1 LSYCLF
7 LSNYIGVSILPE
19 ICSDLDFSSSY
30 DRRLQNDGAL
40 CDPNVLET
48 AKLNKDLSTFVEL
61 LEIADLAELFMCS
74 GPFTLLAPTNE
85 AFDAL
90 DSATLEE
97 LLLPMNQDK
106 LQDLLLYHIVPGFY
120 LSEDFEDGSLD
131 TLLEGQSVA
140 VTIDPILFNGRAT
153 IVEDDIIACNG
164 VIQAIDDVLVPG
176 TLCQEYK
183 LIGTNRP
190 TNIFHFRLFI

>member
-1 LSYCLF
+1 MSFRLF
-7 LSNYIGVSILPE
+7 LSKYVGVTILPE

-30 DRRLQNDGAL
+30 DRRLQIDGAL

-61 LEIADLAELFMCS
+61 LEIADLTELFMCS

-90 DSATLEE
+90 DSAVLEE
-97 LLLPMNQDK
+97 LLLSMNQDK
-106 LQDLLLYHIVPGFY
+106 LQDLLLYHIIPGFY
-120 LSEDFEDGSLD
+120 LSEDFEDGSLG
-131 TLLEGQSVA
+131 TLLGQSVA
-140 VTIDPILFNGRAT
+140 VTIDPILFNGRAM

-164 VIQAIDDVLVPG
+164 VIQAINEVLVPG
-176 TLCQEYK
+176 T
-183 LIGTNRP
+183 
-190 TNIFHFRLFI
+190 